1 MTTADDDL
9 FAHPGKPR
17 DADKLIRG
25 GRYYLPHPA
34 SGRVMGWTRAST
46 FAKTIAD
53 NYILNLWGR
62 RMSIKGVS
70 LRPDL
75 LALAAATPLE
85 DRDTL
90 NDIAERAAEFA
101 GAKVGAAL
109 GTALHGFTEQH
120 DRGETITAPDRYR
133 PDLAAYVRA
142 LDEHGIKVVPEY
154 IERVIIVPRFGV
166 AGRLDRVF
174 RVIDDYRVELP
185 GVEPFTLAAGT
196 LILGDLKTGRD
207 LSYGWGEIAIQLAM
221 YANAEALWNE
231 QTEEY
236 EPPPEL
242 DKRVAVVVHLPVTK
256 AQCTV
261 FDLNIRMGWEAA
273 TLCERVRVWRRESGL
288 AVARLQVSA
297 ELTAGQVVTEVE
309 DPAGWGVRID
319 TARTVADLSEIWSEA
334 FHRGQWTDALQ
345 ARGMARRALI
355 LADTRGE
362 TSG

>member
-1 MTTADDDL
+1 VTTTDDDL
-9 FAHPGKPR
+9 FAHPGQPR
-17 DADKLIRG
+17 PADKLIRG
-25 GRYYLPHPA
+25 GRYYLPHPD
-34 SGRVMGWTRAST
+34 SGRETGWTRAST

-75 LALAAATPLE
+75 LALTAATPLT

-90 NDIAERAAEFA
+90 NDIAERAADFA

-120 DRGETITAPDRYR
+120 DRGEKVTAPDQYR

-142 LDEHGIKVVPEY
+142 LAEHGVEVVSEY

-174 RVIDDYRVELP
+174 RVVRDCRVELP
-185 GVEPFTLAAGT
+185 GVEPFTLSAGQ

-207 LSYGWGEIAIQLAM
+207 LSYGWGEIGIQLAL
-221 YANAEALWNE
+221 YANATALWNE
-231 QTEEY
+231 TTEEY
-236 EPPPEL
+236 EPPPDI
-242 DKRVAVVVHLPVTK
+242 DKRVAVVVHLPVGEAK
-256 AQCTV
+256 CTL
-261 FDLNIRMGWEAA
+261 FDLNIQMGWEAA
-273 TLCERVRVWRRESGL
+273 TLCEQVRAWRRERGL
-288 AVARLQVSA
+288 AVARLKVSA
-297 ELTAGQVVTEVE
+297 ELAAGQTITDVE
-309 DPAGWGVRID
+309 DPAGWAVRID
-319 TARTVADLSEIWSEA
+319 TARTVADLSSIWSEA
-334 FHRGQWTDALQ
+334 FHRGQWTDELQ